1 MANVAGGATVDV
13 LISHHIPGA
22 KRFSTE
28 RQHPISQ
35 RRAARETIQ
44 KWDHRLWMRT
54 VAAPPQSAE
63 REATKIHI
71 LLWGGVSGKR
81 TRCIQIYY
89 IESKCHNTS

>member
-1 MANVAGGATVDV
+1 MANVAGGATADV

-44 KWDHRLWMRT
+44 KWDHRLWMRA
-54 VAAPPQSAE
+54 VAALAE
-63 REATKIHI
+63 NTERKPTGIHCPLI
-71 LLWGGVSGKR
+71 PNIQLRAKFSGQ
-81 TRCIQIYY
+81 T
-89 IESKCHNTS
+89 

>member
-1 MANVAGGATVDV
+1 MATVAGAGATVDV

-54 VAAPPQSAE
+54 VAAPVQSAE
-63 REATKIHI
+63 RDATKM
-71 LLWGGVSGKR
+71 
-81 TRCIQIYY
+81 TAA
-89 IESKCHNTS
+89 IEDWNTL